1 MQCAKTIRLMWKLK
15 TLWLLLALSPCRTLI
30 TIVIQCSAAVFSIY
44 LDRAIFLCRKKSDT
58 NEWRGCVSKKAVV
71 LRRWESI
78 TGNLVLTTPLI
89 IPNYLINPRLLWFC
103 LPWYVIGPKTPPL
116 SRPIKLKNQSQ
127 LDHPRFPAIQSLY
140 RFQLCFHFLLA
151 LEIFFLSSDW
161 LLRLLWF
168 RFFDT
173 NEIGSITKKFL

>member
-15 TLWLLLALSPCRTLI
+15 TLWLLLALSPCRNLI

-44 LDRAIFLCRKKSDT
+44 LNRAIFLCRKKSDT

-78 TGNLVLTTPLI
+78 TGNLVLTTPFI

-116 SRPIKLKNQSQ
+116 SRPIKLKSNPNSITRVF
-127 LDHPRFPAIQSLY
+127 PRFN
-140 RFQLCFHFLLA
+140 HFTGFNFA
-151 LEIFFLSSDW
+151 FTSYW
-161 LLRLLWF
+161 LLRYFYFPLVDYCDYFVLGYSTLK
-168 RFFDT
+168 R
-173 NEIGSITKKFL
+173 NRLNHKKFL

>member
-15 TLWLLLALSPCRTLI
+15 TLWLLLALSPCRNLI

-78 TGNLVLTTPLI
+78 TGNLVLTTPFI

-116 SRPIKLKNQSQ
+116 SLPIKLKSNPNSITAFSHDSITLQGST
-127 LDHPRFPAIQSLY
+127 LLSL
-140 RFQLCFHFLLA
+140 L
-151 LEIFFLSSDW
+151 
-161 LLRLLWF
+161 
-168 RFFDT
+168 
-173 NEIGSITKKFL
+173 IGSWDIFPFLWLAVAITLV